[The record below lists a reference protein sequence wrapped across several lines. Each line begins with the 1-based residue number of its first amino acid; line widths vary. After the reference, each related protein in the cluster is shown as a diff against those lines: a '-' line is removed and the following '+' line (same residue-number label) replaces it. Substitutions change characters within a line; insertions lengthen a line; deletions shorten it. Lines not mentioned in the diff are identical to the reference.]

1 MSIAELHAENE
12 RLKKLMAIQAEQIK
26 IANERGDYWKG
37 ACEREMRLAFSL
49 TEDRTSLKVGGNAN
63 EGGINLPVKEDR

>member
-1 MSIAELHAENE
+1 MTSIAELHAENE
-12 RLKKLMAIQAEQIK
+12 RLKKLMAIQAEQIT

-49 TEDRTSLKVGGNAN
+49 TDCVSHTKLDGNTN
-63 EGGINLPVKEDR
+63 GEVPEGEQG